1 VRKVVGAALLGRCP
15 DDEEQDVFVAVVS
28 ELERSPRLDDTDRA
42 SGKLHALRRVAKID
56 GGIAFQHDKQLF
68 LDVLGVALPAS
79 AGRIPPEAGSRIRQ
93 GVRDRG
99 KRTSAAVSAVDE
111 LELSGVKDRVR
122 DT

>member
-1 VRKVVGAALLGRCP
+1 M
-15 DDEEQDVFVAVVS
+15 
-28 ELERSPRLDDTDRA
+28 
-42 SGKLHALRRVAKID
+42 RVAKID

-111 LELSGVKDRVR
+111 LELSGVKDRVG